1 MDQVAAELEQVL
13 LQVVEHVLSLLHQ
26 AEQEVQLLAAVVQQ
40 LLQLEVAQRLALVVL
55 LQEAEATT
63 AVAALDQE
71 VVLLQAEA
79 LLAATLQVEVVQ
91 ALEAILQAEAA
102 VAVVLVA

>member
-13 LQVVEHVLSLLHQ
+13 LQVVEHVLNHLHQ